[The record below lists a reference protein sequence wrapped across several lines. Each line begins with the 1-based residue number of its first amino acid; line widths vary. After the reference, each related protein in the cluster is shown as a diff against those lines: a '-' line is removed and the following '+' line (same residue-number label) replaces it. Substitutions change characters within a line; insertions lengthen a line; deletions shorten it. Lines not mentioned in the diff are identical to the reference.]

1 MTDKSNLD
9 RCAMTEDGFCPMHE
23 VEVERRRNSRKE
35 IEDIKADIVRTRG
48 HIGNLL
54 TFMNNIN
61 GQRTVIGGVALL
73 IVLGSYS
80 YTFITANAINVA
92 NHRYERLLEAKERA
106 YQTDLQGVR
115 TRLSA
120 LDTGL
125 AVIDERYRTVVAQL
139 RNLND
144 SLSQLLW
151 VINEERTV
159 DKISLQEVS
168 P

>member
-1 MTDKSNLD
+1 MTDKPSLD
-9 RCAMTEDGFCPMHE
+9 GCTVTEDGHCLMHG
-23 VEVERRRNSRKE
+23 VEVERRKNNQKE
-35 IEDIKADIVRTRG
+35 IEDIKGEIKSNKV

-80 YTFITANAINVA
+80 YTFITANAISEA
-92 NHRYERLLEAKERA
+92 NHRYERLLEAKERT

-115 TRLSA
+115 TRLST
-120 LDTGL
+120 LDTSL
-125 AVIDERYRTVVAQL
+125 AVIDERYRSVVAQL

-151 VINEERTV
+151 VINEERSIE
-159 DKISLQEVS
+159 KISVQDD
-168 P
+168 PT

>member
-1 MTDKSNLD
+1 MSD
-9 RCAMTEDGFCPMHE
+9 RAVIEKCTVTEDGHCAMHG
-23 VEVERRRNSRKE
+23 VEVERRKHNQRE
-35 IEDIKADIVRTRG
+35 IEDIKGDIKSNKV

-80 YTFITANAINVA
+80 YTFITANAISEA

-106 YQTDLQGVR
+106 YQTDLQGIR
-115 TRLSA
+115 TRLST

-151 VINEERTV
+151 VINKERNIE
-159 DKISLQEVS
+159 KISVQDD
-168 P
+168 PT